1 MEDNNTAQPGKIHSA
16 QYLKRINKVLDYLEE
31 NYAGSLN
38 LQVLAEVANFSSF
51 HFHRIFKGI
60 TGEPLNK
67 YIQRIR
73 LEKAA
78 HRLKYD
84 LTESITTIAIDCGF
98 SSSAAFAKTFKQ
110 HFSMSA
116 SQWRRGGHSF
126 DSKNRQALSNHGQDC
141 TISAMYIDQITK
153 QYTWIISMRNINK
166 ATVTVKQLEPCT
178 VAYIRHIGP
187 FIGEVKTW
195 RRLFDKLTHW
205 VASRGLLK
213 CPGSEFYTVFRDQIE
228 ITDFAKFKADVC
240 VSVDAGTQSEGEVG
254 VTTLAGG
261 KYAVALFE
269 IDADQYEQAWGLIYS
284 RWLPDS
290 GYQPDQRCCYEK
302 YLNDFRTHPQQKHI
316 IEICIPIKPL

>member
-1 MEDNNTAQPGKIHSA
+1 MADNSSAQPAKIHNA
-16 QYLKRINKVLDYLEE
+16 QYLKRINKVLDYLDEH
-31 NYAGSLN
+31 YAKSLN
-38 LQVLAEVANFSSF
+38 LQLLAEVANFSSF

-84 LTESITTIAIDCGF
+84 LSESITNIAIDCGF
-98 SSSAAFAKTFKQ
+98 SNSAAFAKIFKQ
-110 HFSMSA
+110 HFGMSA
-116 SQWRRGGHSF
+116 SQWRSGGHSI
-126 DSKNRQALSNHGQDC
+126 DSKNRQALSNDGQDC
-141 TISAMYIDQITK
+141 TISAMYIDQITQ
-153 QYTWIISMRNINK
+153 QYTWNISMRSINK

-178 VAYIRHIGP
+178 IAYIRHIGP
-187 FIGEVKTW
+187 FIGEAQTW

-205 VASRGLLK
+205 TASRGLLK
-213 CPGSEFYTVFRDQIE
+213 CPGSEFYTVFRDQFE
-228 ITDFAKFKADVC
+228 ITDFSKFKADVC
-240 VSVDAGTQSEGEVG
+240 VSVEPGTQGEGEVG

-269 IDADQYEQAWGLIYS
+269 IDADQYEQAWGVIYS
-284 RWLPDS
+284 QWLPNS

-302 YLNDFRTHPQQKHI
+302 YLNDFRTHAQQKHI
-316 IEICIPIKPL
+316 IEIYIPIKPL

>member
-1 MEDNNTAQPGKIHSA
+1 MADNSSAQPVKTHSV
-16 QYLKRINKVLDYLEE
+16 QYLKRINKVLDYLDE
-31 NYAGSLN
+31 NYASSLN
-38 LQVLAEVANFSSF
+38 LQLLAEVANFSSF

-78 HRLKYD
+78 QRLKYD
-84 LTESITTIAIDCGF
+84 LNESITNIAIDCGF

-110 HFSMSA
+110 HFNMSA
-116 SQWRRGGHSF
+116 SQWRSGGHSF
-126 DSKNRQALSNHGQDC
+126 DSKNRQALSNSGKDYA
-141 TISAMYIDQITK
+141 ISPMYIDQINL
-153 QYTWIISMRNINK
+153 QYTWNISMLNINH
-166 ATVTVKQLEPCT
+166 AIVTVKQLQPCT

-187 FIGEVKTW
+187 FIGETKTW
-195 RRLFDKLTHW
+195 RRLFDRLTQW

-213 CPGSEFYTVFRDQIE
+213 CPGSQFYTVFRDQIE

-240 VSVDAGTQSEGEVG
+240 VSVDAGTKAEGEVG

-269 IDADQYEQAWGLIYS
+269 IDADQYEQAWGMLYS
-284 RWLPDS
+284 DWLPNS

-302 YLNDFRTHPQQKHI
+302 YLNDFRSHPQQKHI

>member
-1 MEDNNTAQPGKIHSA
+1 MEDNSTAQPVKTHSV
-16 QYLKRINKVLDYLEE
+16 QYLKRINTVLDYLDE
-31 NYAGSLN
+31 NYASSLN
-38 LQVLAEVANFSSF
+38 LQQLAEVANFSSF

-60 TGEPLNK
+60 TGESLNK

-84 LTESITTIAIDCGF
+84 LNESITNIAIDCGF

-110 HFSMSA
+110 YFNMSA
-116 SQWRRGGHSF
+116 SQWRSGGHSL
-126 DSKNRQALSNHGQDC
+126 DSKNRQTLSNSGQDC
-141 TISAMYIDQITK
+141 TISPMYIDQISL
-153 QYTWIISMRNINK
+153 QYTWDISMKNINQ

-187 FIGEVKTW
+187 FIGESQTW

-213 CPGSEFYTVFRDQIE
+213 CPGSQFYTVFRDQIE

-240 VSVDAGTQSEGEVG
+240 VSVDAGTKAEGEVG

-269 IDADQYEQAWGLIYS
+269 IDAQQYEQAWGLIYS
-284 RWLPDS
+284 HWLPGS
-290 GYQPDQRCCYEK
+290 GYQPDQGCCFEK
-302 YLNDFRTHPQQKHI
+302 YLNDFRSHPQQKHI
-316 IEICIPIKPL
+316 IEIYIPIKPL